1 MTIYSYIQDEY
12 DNQFNYFYIKIQ
24 NHLKTSNLHIKEQNR
39 IIEDKKYKNHWLD
52 KQIGFLIDNL
62 NIDDTLVI
70 YSLTHLARSPFQV
83 YQVFNLLH
91 QKKITLHVVETNSIV
106 NFSKNME
113 TKFLLKLC
121 SQTEDSFISRRT
133 TDAQKRKNK
142 STKKSVQTYIDK
154 NTRAILEKH
163 KKDISEYLDMNL
175 SKIAIA
181 KLISCPA
188 KALNEWIKEETEE
201 VI

>member
-1 MTIYSYIQDEY
+1 
-12 DNQFNYFYIKIQ
+12 
-24 NHLKTSNLHIKEQNR
+24 
-39 IIEDKKYKNHWLD
+39 
-52 KQIGFLIDNL
+52 
-62 NIDDTLVI
+62 
-70 YSLTHLARSPFQV
+70 
-83 YQVFNLLH
+83 
-91 QKKITLHVVETNSIV
+91 
-106 NFSKNME
+106 ME

-154 NTRAILEKH
+154 NTRAILEKQ
-163 KKDISEYLDMNL
+163 KKISQYLDMNL

-188 KALNEWIKEETEE
+188 KALNE
-201 VI
+201 

>member
-1 MTIYSYIQDEY
+1 
-12 DNQFNYFYIKIQ
+12 
-24 NHLKTSNLHIKEQNR
+24 
-39 IIEDKKYKNHWLD
+39 
-52 KQIGFLIDNL
+52 
-62 NIDDTLVI
+62 
-70 YSLTHLARSPFQV
+70 
-83 YQVFNLLH
+83 
-91 QKKITLHVVETNSIV
+91 
-106 NFSKNME
+106 ME

-154 NTRAILEKH
+154 NTRAIEKH